1 MSTVTLVITSCGRFE
16 LLEKT
21 ISSLINRYP
30 FTEKIIIEDS
40 GNLKVINKIKEKY
53 DSDFTILINEKTLDK
68 LKASIRHIV

>member
-21 ISSLINRYP
+21 ISSLVNRYP

-40 GNLKVINKIKEKY
+40 GNVKVINKIKEKY
-53 DSDFTILINEKTLDK
+53 D
-68 LKASIRHIV
+68 R

>member
-21 ISSLINRYP
+21 ISSLVNRYP

-40 GNLKVINKIKEKY
+40 GNVKVINKIKRKIRFSNESKY
-53 DSDFTILINEKTLDK
+53 LSIDLKIFKPILSL
-68 LKASIRHIV
+68 